1 VSPTADV
8 VSAERHL
15 AKLDPVLK
23 RLILAAGPCT
33 IGGPSRNGTAFAELV
48 RSITF
53 QQLAGRAAA
62 TIHGRLVAA
71 VGGKVT
77 PATILSTPV
86 DAMRAAGMSG
96 AKTAS
101 VIDLATAFTDG
112 RVKARRLS
120 TLPDDEIVA
129 ELSSVRGI
137 GRWTAE
143 MFLMFHLGRLDV
155 WPTGDLGVRNGYA
168 RAWDLPAPPKPKELE
183 SMGDRFRPYR
193 SIVAWYCWR
202 AMDTVTPET

>member
-1 VSPTADV
+1 MTATSEV
-8 VSAERHL
+8 AKAERSL

-23 RLILAAGPCT
+23 RLIDQAGPCS
-33 IGGPSRNGTAFAELV
+33 IGGPSRNGSAFAELV

-62 TIHGRLVAA
+62 TIHGRLVVA
-71 VGGKVT
+71 VGGRVT
-77 PATILSTPV
+77 PAAILATPV
-86 DAMRAAGMSG
+86 EAMRAAGMSG
-96 AKTAS
+96 AKAAS
-101 VIDLATAFTDG
+101 VIDLAMAFTDG
-112 RVKARRLS
+112 RVKTRRLS
-120 TLPDDEIVA
+120 SLPDDELVA

-168 RAWDLPAPPKPKELE
+168 RAWGLAEPPKPKELE
-183 SMGDRFRPYR
+183 LLGDRFRPHR

-202 AMDTVTPET
+202 ALES